1 VRRATRL
8 VRPPRLEGE
17 PFGASS
23 TPLYQTATFAQPA
36 PEGGGAYDYT
46 RSGNPTRDALER
58 ELAALDGGARAL
70 AYASGMA
77 ALSGLL
83 RLCAAGDTLVC
94 GRDVYGGTHRLLT
107 QVAPRLGLRAEFR
120 DTTDAADLA
129 ERWPA
134 GARLLLVESPGN
146 PRLSVSDLRALAR
159 LAHERGALFA
169 VDGSLLSPWLQ
180 RPLELG
186 ADVVAH
192 SATKHLAG
200 HGDATAGA
208 LVVRDTAL
216 CERLAFARNA
226 EGTAL
231 APFEAWLVLRGLAT
245 LSVRIE
251 RAQASALAVARF
263 LAAHPRVRCVHYPG
277 LAGHPGHAL
286 HAAQADGPGSVLSF
300 EARDAALARE
310 AVARLEH
317 FTIAVSFGST
327 RSSAS
332 LPGHGS
338 HAALPES
345 ERAAA
350 GLVPELVRLSI
361 GLEDPRDLIEDLAR
375 ALA

>member
-1 VRRATRL
+1 
-8 VRPPRLEGE
+8 VRPPRLEAE

-23 TPLYQTATFAQPA
+23 TPLYQTATFAFPT

-58 ELAALDGGARAL
+58 ELAVLDGGARAL
-70 AYASGMA
+70 AYTSGMA

-83 RLCAAGDTLVC
+83 RLCSAGDTLVA
-94 GRDVYGGTHRLLT
+94 GLDVYGGTHRLLT
-107 QVAPRLGLRAEFR
+107 QVAPRLGLRVELC
-120 DTTDAADLA
+120 DTTNAGDLA

-146 PRLSVSDLRALAR
+146 PRLSISDLRALAS
-159 LAHERGALFA
+159 LSHERGALLA

-186 ADVVAH
+186 ADLVAH

-200 HGDATAGA
+200 HGDATAG
-208 LVVRDTAL
+208 VVVARDAVL
-216 CERLAFARNA
+216 AERLAFARNA

-245 LSVRIE
+245 LGLRLE
-251 RAQASALAVARF
+251 RAQASALEVARF
-263 LAAHPRVRCVHYPG
+263 LERHPRVRRVHYPG
-277 LAGHPGHAL
+277 LESHAGHAVHAS
-286 HAAQADGPGSVLSF
+286 QADGPGSVLSF
-300 EARDAALARE
+300 EARDATAARE
-310 AVARLEH
+310 LVARVEH

-327 RSSAS
+327 RSSIS

-338 HAALPES
+338 HAAVPQTA
-345 ERAAA
+345 RAAA
-350 GLVPELVRLSI
+350 GLPPELVRLSI

-375 ALA
+375 ALD